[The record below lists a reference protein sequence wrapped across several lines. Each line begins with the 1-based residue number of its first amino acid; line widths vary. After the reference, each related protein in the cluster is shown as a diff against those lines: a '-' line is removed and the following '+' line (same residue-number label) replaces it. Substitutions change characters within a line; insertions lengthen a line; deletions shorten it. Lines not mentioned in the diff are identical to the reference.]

1 MGTLIHERVEAAR
14 KGLNETVVCKTKS
27 GWVVIGDV
35 QFLKG
40 YCLLLADPVE
50 ESLNSLSEEDRKQY
64 LYETTV
70 IGDALIELTGCYRVN
85 YETLGNSEPA
95 LHTHIFPRY
104 MSEVPE
110 LRRYPA
116 WFYNWDNAP
125 KFNKV
130 EMSEFAD
137 RLNKYLIKVGV
148 AVD

>member
-1 MGTLIHERVEAAR
+1 MGTMIHDRVEAAR
-14 KGLNETVVCKTKS
+14 KGENETVVCKTKS

-40 YCLLLADPVE
+40 YCLLLADPVV
-50 ESLNSLSEEDRKQY
+50 ESINALTEDERKQY

-104 MSEVPE
+104 MSEDDKIRP
-110 LRRYPA
+110 YPA
-116 WFYNWDNAP
+116 WFYDWENAP
-125 KFNKV
+125 KFERV
-130 EMSEFAD
+130 EMSEFSEK
-137 RLNKYLIKVGV
+137 LEQYLFDAGV
-148 AVD
+148 ALR

>member
-1 MGTLIHERVEAAR
+1 LGTLIHERVEAAR

-40 YCLLLADPVE
+40 YCLLLADPVV
-50 ESLNSLSEEDRKQY
+50 ESLNSLSEEERKQY

-104 MSEVPE
+104 MSEAPE
-110 LRRYPA
+110 IRRFPA
-116 WFYNWDNAP
+116 WFYDWENAP
-125 KFNKV
+125 KFDRK
-130 EMSEFAD
+130 EMGEFATH
-137 RLNKYLIKVGV
+137 LKNYLIEAGI